1 MLKSIYRKAFMTR
14 LSVNVNK
21 IATLRNS
28 RGKNQPHLMEAV
40 EKLIH
45 FGVKG
50 ITVHP
55 RPDGRHILY
64 TDVREI
70 KQFLKKHTR
79 VEMNVEGYPSSD
91 FLQLIEE
98 VKPQQCTLVPDPP
111 TALTSNAGWTVQENF
126 HFLKKVLLSL
136 KKNKI
141 RSSLFI
147 DPFTLTEKELSFLN
161 LLKTDRVEL
170 YTEAYATAYGS
181 PKQNTVTQVYME
193 SAQKITQLGIGLNA
207 GHDLNLNNLGWIL
220 KKIPQIKEVS
230 IGHALICE
238 SLYRG
243 LETVVKEYL
252 AICNS

>member
-1 MLKSIYRKAFMTR
+1 MAR

-28 RGKNQPHLMEAV
+28 RGRNQPNLMEAV
-40 EKLIH
+40 EKLVD
-45 FGVKG
+45 FDVKG

-64 TDVREI
+64 TDVRDI
-70 KQFLKKHTR
+70 KQFLETTTQ

-98 VKPQQCTLVPDPP
+98 VKPTQCTLVPDPP
-111 TALTSNAGWTVQENF
+111 TALTSNAGWAIQENF
-126 HFLKKVLLSL
+126 DFLKKVLSLL

-147 DPFTLTEKELSFLN
+147 DPFTLTEKELSFLK
-161 LLKTDRVEL
+161 LLNTDRVEL
-170 YTEAYATAYGS
+170 YTEAYADAYDS
-181 PKQNTVTQVYME
+181 PKQNTVTQVYVEAAHKTSEM
-193 SAQKITQLGIGLNA
+193 GIELNA
-207 GHDLNLNNLGWIL
+207 GHDLNLKNLAWLL
-220 KKIPQIKEVS
+220 KVIPQIKEVS

-243 LETVVKEYL
+243 LETVVKDYL
-252 AICNS
+252 TICNS